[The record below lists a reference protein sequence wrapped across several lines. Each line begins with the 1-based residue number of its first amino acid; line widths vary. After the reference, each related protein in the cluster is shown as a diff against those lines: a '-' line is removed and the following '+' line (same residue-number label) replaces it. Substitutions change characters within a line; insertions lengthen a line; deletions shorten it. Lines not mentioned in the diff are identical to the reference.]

1 MSISARNISGRFML
15 TDQLNELR
23 ARFDDALAAANDER
37 SLEDVRVAFLGRS
50 GEITSLRRGIGQLPA
65 AQRPDAGKIINE
77 VVEAMETRLSG
88 AQAQLELRAFD
99 AQLSQRIDVTFPS
112 VAPQVGSIHPVRRV
126 VQDACRYFQ
135 RHGFAVVLGPEI
147 EPEYYNFDALN
158 IPPDH
163 PAREGFDSFFLTDT
177 LLLRP
182 HTSPMQIRT
191 MQQHRPPVA
200 VVVPGK
206 CYRRDAV
213 DARHLFQFNQIE
225 GLLVGEDVTMGHLKG
240 MLTGLCRELFGHD
253 QQVRFRPSF
262 FPFTEPSA
270 EVDTTCP
277 LCRGEGVVRAAH
289 HQPEVTQCR
298 MCGGSGW
305 IELGGSGMVHPNVL
319 RNMDYDPDV
328 YSGWAFGFGV
338 ERMALV
344 RYDIDDIRRL
354 YENDPDFLYQLS

>member
-1 MSISARNISGRFML
+1 MNPLERELAALRERFEAAISSASTQQAL
-15 TDQLNELR
+15 
-23 ARFDDALAAANDER
+23 DDAR
-37 SLEDVRVAFLGRS
+37 VRFLGRS
-50 GEITSLRRGIGQLPA
+50 GEVTAVRRTIGQLAPQERPA
-65 AQRPDAGKIINE
+65 AGKVINE
-77 VVEAMETRLSG
+77 AVEGME
-88 AQAQLELRAFD
+88 AHLEAARGRIELAAFD
-99 AQLSQRIDVTFPS
+99 EQLAQKIDVTFPAI
-112 VAPQVGSIHPVRRV
+112 APRAGSIHPIRRIIDDV
-126 VQDACRYFQ
+126 CGYFR

-147 EPEYYNFDALN
+147 EPDYYNFDALN

-191 MQQHRPPVA
+191 MQHHRPPVA
-200 VVVPGK
+200 VVVPGR

-213 DARHLFQFNQIE
+213 DARHLYQFTQIE
-225 GLLVGEDVTMGHLKG
+225 GLLVAKDVHFGHLKG
-240 MLTGLCRELFGHD
+240 MLTGMCRELFGAQ

-277 LCRGEGVVRAAH
+277 LCGGEGVLRDGA
-289 HQPEVTQCR
+289 TCR
-298 MCGGSGW
+298 MCGGSKW

-319 RNMDYDPDV
+319 RNVGCDPDV

-344 RYDIDDIRRL
+344 RYDIDDIRRF
-354 YENDPDFLYQLS
+354 YENDPDFLEQLG

>member
-1 MSISARNISGRFML
+1 MSELNK
-15 TDQLNELR
+15 QLEELR
-23 ARFDDALAAANDER
+23 ARFDEALAKARDAKE
-37 SLEDVRVAFLGRS
+37 LEAVRVAFLGRS
-50 GEITSLRRGIGQLPA
+50 GEVTLLRRGIGQLPA
-65 AQRPDAGKIINE
+65 GERPNAGKVINE
-77 VVEAMETRLSG
+77 AVEAMEASLQEREAALQSRVFES
-88 AQAQLELRAFD
+88 ELAR
-99 AQLSQRIDVTFPS
+99 RIDVTIP
-112 VAPQVGSIHPVRRV
+112 AMPAQIGSIHPNRRIV
-126 VQDACRYFQ
+126 NDICRFFQ
-135 RHGFAVVLGPEI
+135 NHGFAVVLGPEI

-158 IPPDH
+158 IPSDH
-163 PAREGFDSFFLTDT
+163 PAREGFDSFFLTHN

-191 MQQHRPPVA
+191 MQQHRPPIA
-200 VVVPGK
+200 VVVPGR

-213 DARHLFQFNQIE
+213 DARHLFQFTQIE
-225 GLLVGEDVTMGHLKG
+225 GLLVGEDVHMGHLKG
-240 MLTGLCRELFGHD
+240 MLTGMCRELFGHD

-277 LCRGEGVVRAAH
+277 LCKGEGG
-289 HQPEVTQCR
+289 ECR

-319 RNMDYDPDV
+319 RNMDFDPDV

-354 YENDPDFLYQLS
+354 YENDPDFLYQLG

>member
-1 MSISARNISGRFML
+1 MSELDEKLG
-15 TDQLNELR
+15 QLR
-23 ARFDDALAAANDER
+23 ARFDEALGVVRDEKA
-37 SLEDVRVAFLGRS
+37 LEDVRVRFLGRS
-50 GEITSLRRGIGQLPA
+50 GEVTLLRRGIGQLPA
-65 AQRPDAGKIINE
+65 DERPNAGKVINE
-77 VVEAMETRLSG
+77 VVQAMESALRDAEIALQS
-88 AQAQLELRAFD
+88 RAFESEL
-99 AQLSQRIDVTFPS
+99 ANKIDVTFP
-112 VAPQVGSIHPVRRV
+112 AIPAAIGSIHPLRRII
-126 VQDACRYFQ
+126 QDICGFFQ
-135 RHGFAVVLGPEI
+135 QHGFAVVLGPEI
-147 EPEYYNFDALN
+147 EPEFYNFDALN
-158 IPPDH
+158 IPADH
-163 PAREGFDSFFLTDT
+163 PAREGFDSFWLTDN

-200 VVVPGK
+200 VVVPGR

-213 DARHLFQFNQIE
+213 DARHLFQFMQIE
-225 GLLVGEDVTMGHLKG
+225 GLLVGEDVHMGHLKG
-240 MLTGLCRELFGHD
+240 MLTGMCRELFGAD

-277 LCRGEGVVRAAH
+277 LCRGAGGE
-289 HQPEVTQCR
+289 CR

-319 RNMDYDPDV
+319 RDMEYDPAV

-344 RYDIDDIRRL
+344 RYDIDDIRRF
-354 YENDPDFLYQLS
+354 YENDPDFLYQLA